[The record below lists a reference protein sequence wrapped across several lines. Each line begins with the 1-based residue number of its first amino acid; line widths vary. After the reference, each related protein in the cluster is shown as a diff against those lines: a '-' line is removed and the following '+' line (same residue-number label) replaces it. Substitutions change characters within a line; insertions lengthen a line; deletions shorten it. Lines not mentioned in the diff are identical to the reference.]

1 MAKFAVLRE
10 VTITLRMAPEM
21 EIEACEKAS
30 AVAASMSMS
39 PDKIDEVKMAVIEAC
54 LNATEHSQAPRREIE
69 MVFAVLGEREPEKLQ
84 ITVRDRGVGF
94 EVEKQRGHADRGAGG
109 KHLLSRRGWGLQ
121 IIEGLMDEVQ
131 IESGASGTTV
141 VMLKAR

>member
-1 MAKFAVLRE
+1 M
-10 VTITLRMAPEM
+10 ITLRMAPEM

-30 AVAASMSMS
+30 AVAESMSMS

-54 LNATEHSQAPRREIE
+54 LNASEHSQAARREIE

-84 ITVRDRGVGF
+84 ITVRDCGVGF
-94 EVEKQRGHADRGAGG
+94 EVEKRDKSDPSASART
-109 KHLLSRRGWGLQ
+109 LLSKRGWGLQ